1 MNGVQDSTLW
11 NAEADRTGTVTINPP
26 PPHTHT
32 QKLVPRPWN
41 EERQAIPYSPLVRVA
56 CGQLASRE
64 PSLKEELTPI
74 NFQPLPTVVDS
85 RL

>member
-11 NAEADRTGTVTINPP
+11 NAEADRTGTVTINPRP
-26 PPHTHT
+26 S

>member
-1 MNGVQDSTLW
+1 MESKIPHSGMQKRTEQGQSPST
-11 NAEADRTGTVTINPP
+11 PP
-26 PPHTHT
+26 S

-74 NFQPLPTVVDS
+74 NFQPLPTVVNS

>member
-26 PPHTHT
+26 S
-32 QKLVPRPWN
+32 QKLVPRPRN
-41 EERQAIPYSPLVRVA
+41 EERQAIPYSPLVREA

-64 PSLKEELTPI
+64 PSLREELTPI
-74 NFQPLPTVVDS
+74 NFQPPPTVIDS

>member
-1 MNGVQDSTLW
+1 MESKIPHSGMQKRTEQGQSPSTL
-11 NAEADRTGTVTINPP
+11 PP
-26 PPHTHT
+26 S

>member
-11 NAEADRTGTVTINPP
+11 NAEADKTGTVTINPP
-26 PPHTHT
+26 AS

-41 EERQAIPYSPLVRVA
+41 KERQAIPYSPLVRVA